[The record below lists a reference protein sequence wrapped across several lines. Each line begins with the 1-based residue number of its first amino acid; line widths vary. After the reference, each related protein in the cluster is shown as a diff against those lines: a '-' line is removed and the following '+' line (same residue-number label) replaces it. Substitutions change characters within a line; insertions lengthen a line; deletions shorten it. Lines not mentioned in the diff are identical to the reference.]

1 MFRSSSEIC
10 TEQRKNRPAAGALLL
25 LLAVLF
31 ALCLAPAQVSADA
44 GYTTDAFNVE
54 ITTDQDHTFHVS
66 EEIQVDFS
74 APRHGIYRDIPLGGR
89 YYGVQNVR
97 VYGYDYTS
105 YEEGNALVIQIGSAD
120 YTVTGVQNYR
130 ISYDIVGYRDDDE
143 TKDMLSLDLL
153 PTGWATPIQSSRI
166 TMTLPSPVEGL
177 KFYSGAYGEAESA
190 DANFTIRQDGATIT
204 AASRGILPQ
213 GEGLTVKADLPEGYW
228 VDPYSRDDDLP
239 WMYGALG
246 ALGMLMLLLWLF
258 VGRDDPI
265 IPTVEFYPPDDMDP
279 LETAYVGNDRVAVK
293 DLSAL
298 FMYFANK
305 GYVRIEQTDRK
316 RFRIVRLKDP
326 DLAEQ
331 KHAREVFHALF
342 SEGNTVDMRHLPG
355 DLGELAPKITAEV
368 KQSFQ
373 GKKRS
378 FSAASLAGRAAGLFC
393 CLLIP
398 FLAAAFT
405 VFLTYGDFS
414 MITAG
419 LVGTIVIFASMVS
432 LVAKTDA
439 WRSNK
444 KPVRVFIGFLLL
456 MAGILMEAMAIARS
470 YPIMALIFML
480 SVLAAAIAT
489 IFVRRRMN
497 NELFGK
503 VLGFRDFIKTAEY
516 DRLKMLSDEDPE
528 YYFNILPYAYIF
540 GMSTKWAEK
549 FADFHIDPP
558 RWYASSTGTFDPM
571 FGHHMFVYTGNGL
584 NSAVASHYKAVGESM
599 LSSDSLSSGGGG
611 GGFGGGGFSGGGF
624 GGGGG
629 GAW

>member
-10 TEQRKNRPAAGALLL
+10 TEQRKNRPAAGAFLL

-66 EEIQVDFS
+66 EEIRVDFS

-419 LVGTIVIFASMVS
+419 LAGTIVIFASMVS

>member
-10 TEQRKNRPAAGALLL
+10 TEQRKNRPAAGAFLL

-66 EEIQVDFS
+66 EEIRVDFS

-120 YTVTGVQNYR
+120 YTVTGVQDYR

-419 LVGTIVIFASMVS
+419 LAGTIVIFASMVS

>member
-10 TEQRKNRPAAGALLL
+10 TEQRKNRPAAGAFLL

-66 EEIQVDFS
+66 EEIRVDFS

-239 WMYGALG
+239 WMYGVLG

-265 IPTVEFYPPDDMDP
+265 IPTVEFYPPEGMDP

-419 LVGTIVIFASMVS
+419 LAGTIVIFASMVS

>member
-10 TEQRKNRPAAGALLL
+10 TEQRKNRPAAGAFLLL
-25 LLAVLF
+25 LPVLF

-66 EEIQVDFS
+66 EEIRVDFS

-419 LVGTIVIFASMVS
+419 LAGTIVIFASMVS